1 MKRKGVTMKP
11 IIEINQIEFSYQE
24 EATPALKDI
33 SFSINKGEW
42 VAIVGH
48 NGSGKSTL
56 AKAINGL
63 HLPQKG
69 TVTVGGMTLSEES
82 VWDVRR
88 MVGMV
93 FQNPDNQFVGA
104 TVEDDVAFGLE
115 NQGIERSEMQRRVQ
129 DALEKVKMQE
139 FATREPARLSG
150 GQKQRVA
157 IAGVV
162 ALRPDII
169 ILDEATSML
178 DPEGRDDVIATIRK
192 IKEESDLTVISITH
206 DIDEAASANRILVM
220 RDGELYQEGTPDEI
234 FSAGPELVSLG
245 LDLPFPEKLKSALK
259 DRGVNVPA
267 NYLDEEGMMDWL
279 WTSVLKK

>member
-1 MKRKGVTMKP
+1 MKP
-11 IIEINQIEFSYQE
+11 IIELNAITVRYTE
-24 EATPALKDI
+24 EDRPALKNV
-33 SFSINKGEW
+33 SLSIEQGEW
-42 VAIVGH
+42 VALIGH

-56 AKAINGL
+56 AKTINGL
-63 HLPQKG
+63 ILPQEG
-69 TVTVGGMTLSEES
+69 SVAVGDMLLNEENI
-82 VWDVRR
+82 WNIRK

-93 FQNPDNQFVGA
+93 FQNPDNQFVGS

-115 NQGIERSEMQRRVQ
+115 NQGIPRDEMVIRVKN
-129 DALEKVKMQE
+129 ALEQVRMEE

-178 DPEGRDDVIATIRK
+178 DPEGREEVISTIKK
-192 IKEESDLTVISITH
+192 IKEENNLTVLSITH
-206 DIDEAASANRILVM
+206 DIDEAANANRVMVM
-220 RDGELYQEGTPDEI
+220 RQGELVREGTPAEI
-234 FSAGPELVSLG
+234 FSAGPELIELG
-245 LDLPFPEKLKSALK
+245 LDLPFPEKLKATLK
-259 DRGVNVPA
+259 QRGISVPA
-267 NYLDEEGMMDWL
+267 AYLTEEGMVDWL

>member
-1 MKRKGVTMKP
+1 MKP

-129 DALEKVKMQE
+129 DALGKVKMQE

-220 RDGELYQEGTPDEI
+220 RDGELYQKGTPDEI

>member
-1 MKRKGVTMKP
+1 MKP

-24 EATPALKDI
+24 ESTPALKNV
-33 SFSINKGEW
+33 SFSIQKGEW

-56 AKAINGL
+56 AKTINGL

-69 TVTVGGMTLSEES
+69 NVTVGGIELSYDS

-115 NQGIERSEMQRRVQ
+115 NQGVEREEMQRRVK
-129 DALEKVKMQE
+129 DALEKVKMQD

-220 RDGELYQEGTPDEI
+220 REGELFREGTPEEI
-234 FSAGPELVSLG
+234 FSEGPELVSLG
-245 LDLPFPEKLKSALK
+245 LDLPFPEKLKAALK
-259 DRGVNVPA
+259 ERGIKVPA

>member
-1 MKRKGVTMKP
+1 MKP
-11 IIEINQIEFSYQE
+11 IIELNAITVRYSE
-24 EATPALKDI
+24 EERAALNNV

-42 VAIVGH
+42 VALIGH

-56 AKAINGL
+56 AKTINGL
-63 HLPQKG
+63 ILPQEG
-69 TVTVGGMTLSEES
+69 SVSVGELPLNEENI
-82 VWDVRR
+82 WNFRK

-93 FQNPDNQFVGA
+93 FQNPDNQFVGS

-115 NQGIERSEMQRRVQ
+115 NQGIPREEMLVRVK
-129 DALEKVKMQE
+129 DALEQVRMSE

-178 DPEGRDDVIATIRK
+178 DPEGREEVIATIKK
-192 IKEESDLTVISITH
+192 IKEKNNLTVLSITH
-206 DIDEAASANRILVM
+206 DIDEASL
-220 RDGELYQEGTPDEI
+220 TPI
-234 FSAGPELVSLG
+234 GC
-245 LDLPFPEKLKSALK
+245 
-259 DRGVNVPA
+259 
-267 NYLDEEGMMDWL
+267 W
-279 WTSVLKK
+279 